1 MKKNGS
7 NQKEDN
13 LLTLPAKLRGYTN
26 IALYGLFIGTLLC
39 LFSLFTNA
47 VPDPSFPWFSLP
59 ESLRLPFAQ
68 PLIEHWPI
76 TYTIGIWLWIIGFPA
91 LFLKGYQWFVVKKG
105 NSTALRWL
113 IGYPILAM
121 LGWTTYCRFF
131 WPKLEPA
138 TWNAPSYTL
147 VCWLYCSSYEP
158 MWSNITYGIAGIG
171 IIGIF
176 AAYFYTRQA
185 KYLIGAFGVL
195 AFPLGI
201 PAIFEAYRRHY
212 LY

>member
-1 MKKNGS
+1 MSERISHCRIELSSRLKK
-7 NQKEDN
+7 
-13 LLTLPAKLRGYTN
+13 YTVYG
-26 IALYGLFIGTLLC
+26 LYGLVLGIVLC
-39 LFSLFTNA
+39 IFSLFTNP

-68 PLIEHWPI
+68 PRIKHWPV

-105 NSTALRWL
+105 NSTPLRWL
-113 IGYPILAM
+113 LGYPILAM

-138 TWNAPSYTL
+138 TWNAPSYTIA
-147 VCWLYCSSYEP
+147 CWLYCSSYEP
-158 MWSNITYGIAGIG
+158 FWSNIAYGIAGVG
-171 IIGIF
+171 IIATIF
-176 AAYFYTRQA
+176 AYLYTEKA
-185 KYLIGAFGVL
+185 KYPIATFGIL

-201 PAIFEAYRRHY
+201 PALFYAFQRP
-212 LY
+212 

>member
-7 NQKEDN
+7 NQKGDN
-13 LLTLPAKLRGYTN
+13 LHALPPKLKRYTN
-26 IALYGLFIGTLLC
+26 ISLYGLFTGTLLC

-59 ESLRLPFAQ
+59 ESLRLPFTQ

-105 NSTALRWL
+105 NSTAIRWL
-113 IGYPILAM
+113 IGYPTLAM

-147 VCWLYCSSYEP
+147 ACWLYCSSYEP
-158 MWSNITYGIAGIG
+158 LWSNITYGIAGIG
-171 IIGIF
+171 ILGIF